1 MLGSHDRRRFA
12 RYALELIGEP
22 SFRDFMIWRDLLRS
36 SELDDGSYFGST
48 LGPIVHEEVE
58 LYEWKVDSAEGN
70 NRNAIAL
77 S

>member
-1 MLGSHDRRRFA
+1 
-12 RYALELIGEP
+12 
-22 SFRDFMIWRDLLRS
+22 MIWRDLLRS